1 MRLTEADLAAAR
13 ALELRQPVLRSR
25 LAALLDSFITSG
37 LYDDE
42 SSGDFA
48 AFVAHVQKELSIS
61 PRTIL
66 LQQLNAKLAHLV
78 DTRADA
84 SELHVLLGLPR
95 GAPIARLADALEALG
110 AGRAHARWSAAAAAG
125 RKTSALAEPQL
136 RAKIAGGLRAKAA
149 ARGEAALSEAA
160 VAATLDRLEAE
171 EEARRLRSAES
182 AVELWDA
189 VARDETY
196 ERWSRA
202 HALWRSSGAER
213 LWADFV
219 ELDRREGE
227 ERRARGGC
235 FEDRAAACFALLV
248 LRLQSEA
255 RPAAAFSYLRGAAW
269 CDERS
274 KLIGEIDLVVLCD
287 EHGAAAEA
295 AVAEAERLRARLHE
309 LQAAERSQ
317 GDGRSYR
324 SSRRERAEAKLE
336 ALRRRIEEVE
346 IEAERCQAR
355 ADAEGPVVA
364 AICEMKSG
372 CFELAAAFHQ
382 HEPKLAAALAGGA
395 GAPSIRATAAYRE
408 PPLRLPR
415 AAAEVPIFVATLL
428 PPHRYVV
435 GAEPAL
441 THAVCDSIREVSAG
455 STILE
460 PQPDLAA
467 VEAAVRLR
475 MGGRLRE
482 SARGAVARC
491 GERVVVLADEAELGA
506 ATAETATGAG
516 TAARDALYEQS
527 RRAIAL

>member
-13 ALELRQPVLRSR
+13 ALDSRQPVLRSR

-125 RKTSALAEPQL
+125 RKTSALATPQL

-149 ARGEAALSEAA
+149 ARGEAALSEEA
-160 VAATLDRLEAE
+160 VTATLDRLEAE

-219 ELDRREGE
+219 ALDRREGE

-269 CDERS
+269 CDERA

-346 IEAERCQAR
+346 IEAERCQSR

-364 AICEMKSG
+364 ARRSAVGPPAARQGAARRPQRSDPVEVCVRPARQLQRLG
-372 CFELAAAFHQ
+372 RRRAELRPG
-382 HEPKLAAALAGGA
+382 EPSNCALAPCA
-395 GAPSIRATAAYRE
+395 
-408 PPLRLPR
+408 
-415 AAAEVPIFVATLL
+415 
-428 PPHRYVV
+428 
-435 GAEPAL
+435 
-441 THAVCDSIREVSAG
+441 
-455 STILE
+455 
-460 PQPDLAA
+460 
-467 VEAAVRLR
+467 
-475 MGGRLRE
+475 
-482 SARGAVARC
+482 
-491 GERVVVLADEAELGA
+491 
-506 ATAETATGAG
+506 
-516 TAARDALYEQS
+516 
-527 RRAIAL
+527 

>member
-1 MRLTEADLAAAR
+1 MAEKPEIEFNLLHTPRSRPIHTAQRHAASSPRPLKKKAPNENALRAFGRDQRHHRSRAR
-13 ALELRQPVLRSR
+13 RGARLELRQPVLRSR
-25 LAALLDSFITSG
+25 LVALLDSFITSG

-48 AFVAHVQKELSIS
+48 SFVAHVQKELSIS

-125 RKTSALAEPQL
+125 RKTSALAQPQL
-136 RAKIAGGLRAKAA
+136 RAKIVGGLRAKAA

-227 ERRARGGC
+227 ERARARGC

-255 RPAAAFSYLRGAAW
+255 RPPPPSRTCAARRGAT
-269 CDERS
+269 S
-274 KLIGEIDLVVLCD
+274 
-287 EHGAAAEA
+287 
-295 AVAEAERLRARLHE
+295 
-309 LQAAERSQ
+309 
-317 GDGRSYR
+317 GRSSSAR
-324 SSRRERAEAKLE
+324 STSSCSATSTARRP
-336 ALRRRIEEVE
+336 RRRW
-346 IEAERCQAR
+346 RR
-355 ADAEGPVVA
+355 R
-364 AICEMKSG
+364 SG
-372 CFELAAAFHQ
+372 C
-382 HEPKLAAALAGGA
+382 
-395 GAPSIRATAAYRE
+395 APDCTSCRRRSARRAT
-408 PPLRLPR
+408 
-415 AAAEVPIFVATLL
+415 
-428 PPHRYVV
+428 
-435 GAEPAL
+435 
-441 THAVCDSIREVSAG
+441 
-455 STILE
+455 
-460 PQPDLAA
+460 
-467 VEAAVRLR
+467 
-475 MGGRLRE
+475 
-482 SARGAVARC
+482 
-491 GERVVVLADEAELGA
+491 GA
-506 ATAETATGAG
+506 ATAAADASARRRSWRRCVGG
-516 TAARDALYEQS
+516 LRRSSSRPSAARRAPTPKGRSS
-527 RRAIAL
+527 RPFAR